1 MWEIIVL
8 VLYSLSVF
16 FILLFS
22 VGQLLLL
29 ILFLRN
35 RDKKHLQLTLPSHPS
50 VTVQLPVYNERYVVE
65 RLIDAAALLNYPK
78 DKLEIQV
85 LDDSTDETCE
95 ICIRKVNELQTQG
108 YNINYIHRQNREGFK
123 AGALQAGLALSKGE
137 FVAIFD
143 ADFIPEPDFLIKTL
157 PYFSDENTG
166 LVQTRWGHINGSQS
180 WLTRVQELG
189 LNGHFIIDQQGRDK
203 SGLFINFN
211 GTAGIWR
218 KRCILDAGGWQYDT
232 LTEDLDLS
240 YRAQLQG
247 WKLHYCPDIVTP
259 AELPF
264 LLTAVRSQQF
274 RWIKGGIE
282 TSKKILGRLWKC
294 DLSLSVKIFGSFH
307 LLSNYIYFFI
317 LASSILSVPAMF
329 IKNLSPQFEI
339 FFKLNTFFFSIF
351 IINFLYCFATI
362 RAEKKN
368 IEDALIEIA
377 GIFPMAILISLGMS
391 YHNSTAIFQGV
402 IGRKT
407 AFIRTPKFQVSEQGL
422 MPEKTSYHSHK
433 NFLHELPE
441 IILFTYFLLAVA
453 AGVYFGDITFLPYH
467 IIMLSGFG
475 VILYYAFQQSRI
487 KLPAEA

>member
-218 KRCILDAGGWQYDT
+218 KRCILDAGG
-232 LTEDLDLS
+232 
-240 YRAQLQG
+240 
-247 WKLHYCPDIVTP
+247 
-259 AELPF
+259 
-264 LLTAVRSQQF
+264 
-274 RWIKGGIE
+274 
-282 TSKKILGRLWKC
+282 
-294 DLSLSVKIFGSFH
+294 
-307 LLSNYIYFFI
+307 
-317 LASSILSVPAMF
+317 
-329 IKNLSPQFEI
+329 
-339 FFKLNTFFFSIF
+339 
-351 IINFLYCFATI
+351 
-362 RAEKKN
+362 
-368 IEDALIEIA
+368 
-377 GIFPMAILISLGMS
+377 
-391 YHNSTAIFQGV
+391 
-402 IGRKT
+402 
-407 AFIRTPKFQVSEQGL
+407 
-422 MPEKTSYHSHK
+422 
-433 NFLHELPE
+433 
-441 IILFTYFLLAVA
+441 
-453 AGVYFGDITFLPYH
+453 
-467 IIMLSGFG
+467 
-475 VILYYAFQQSRI
+475 
-487 KLPAEA
+487 